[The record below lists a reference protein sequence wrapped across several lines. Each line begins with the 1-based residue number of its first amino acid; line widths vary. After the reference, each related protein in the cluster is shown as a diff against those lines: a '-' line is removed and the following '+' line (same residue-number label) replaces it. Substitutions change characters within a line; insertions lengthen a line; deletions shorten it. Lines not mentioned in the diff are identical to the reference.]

1 MQRATAQWAKEHF
14 MVRVIAIAL
23 LAVFALVN
31 VGCHADASVGETSM
45 HSAR

>member
-1 MQRATAQWAKEHF
+1 MGKRRNH
-14 MVRVIAIAL
+14 MVKVIAIAL

-31 VGCHADASVGETSM
+31 IGCHADAGIGDTSM